1 MYGEWAA
8 CLLISRCFA
17 VNCIYDQHVFTFLSP
32 MSGSKTTER
41 KSASLSVDQM
51 KAAIPRLRK
60 RIEELESFDIRSVE
74 SRSEP
79 ALDVLRKKTNTTL
92 QDILDGDSV
101 EYEEYELGSFYPFV
115 AISLF
120 EVHDHYA
127 NKIKEAVLRLQSL
140 IEIFTER
147 IEHSEAAAPPIIAA
161 SSQRTRD
168 KTSKVFIVHGHDDGV
183 KASVARF
190 IEKLGFQAVILH
202 EQANEGRTIIE
213 KFEAHAEA
221 DFAVVLFT
229 PDDMGYQVKQG
240 PEYAKPRARQN
251 VVLELG
257 FFMGLLGRNRVAV
270 LHTGDLEMPSD
281 YSGVLFITLN
291 DETWNYRLAK
301 EMKAS
306 GLDVD
311 LNRM

>member
-1 MYGEWAA
+1 MA
-8 CLLISRCFA
+8 
-17 VNCIYDQHVFTFLSP
+17 
-32 MSGSKTTER
+32 GSKTTER
-41 KSASLSVDQM
+41 KSANLSDEQM
-51 KAAIPRLRK
+51 MAAIPGLQK
-60 RIEELESFDIRSVE
+60 RIEELESFEIRSVE
-74 SRSEP
+74 SSSNPE
-79 ALDVLRKKTNTTL
+79 LDVLRKKVNTTL
-92 QDILDGDSV
+92 QYILGGNSI
-101 EYEEYELGSFYPFV
+101 EYKEYELGSFYPWHRSVSEIPDF
-115 AISLF
+115 
-120 EVHDHYA
+120 YKT
-127 NKIKEAVLRLQSL
+127 KIKEAVLRLHTL

-147 IEHSEAAAPPIIAA
+147 IEHSEASAPPVIAA
-161 SSQRTRD
+161 SSQRAREITG
-168 KTSKVFIVHGHDDGV
+168 KVFIVHGHDNGV
-183 KASVARF
+183 KDSVARF

-281 YSGVLFITLN
+281 YSGVLFITLS

-306 GLDVD
+306 GLEVD
-311 LNRM
+311 LNRL